1 MIKNHFILGTAGHVD
16 HGKTALIKALT
27 GIECDTHP
35 EEKIRG
41 ITISLGFAYLDFPNG
56 TSIGI
61 VDVPGHKDFLNTMI
75 SGACGIDLVMLVVAA
90 DSGVMP
96 QTIEHIQ
103 ISQMLGIKSG
113 VVVLTKADLVDE
125 EMLLVVEEEIREFTK
140 DTFLKDAAIFK
151 VSSKTGK
158 GISELND
165 FLSQLNRVETNKC
178 EDGIFRMFIDRIFSV
193 SGFGTVVTGSVISGS
208 LKAED
213 KVFLLPGNKELRV
226 RRLERHGKEVNTV
239 YAGDRAAINIT
250 GLKKEEF
257 LRGMVISEKIIQSTQ
272 MVDAQVKLIN
282 RSKKIELW
290 SHVIFLSGT
299 YESRASIHLIDVD
312 NLKCGETA
320 FSQIHLEQPIV
331 IHKGDKFIIRNT
343 SGDTTLGGGEII
355 DPYPLHHRRRTEKVI
370 SELKNISKGGIT
382 ELITAEIRKSHFP
395 ITLQC
400 IAEKQNLT
408 QQETDNF
415 LPDSLPDDIVYFKTE
430 NSIYFILAEQMNRI
444 KNRIIKNLENYH
456 KLNPL
461 DENGKTFEELMGI
474 WGVNRNY
481 ASEGVMKCI
490 LDKMAADKILETIN
504 STWTIFSHKVTLTDQ
519 DIRQINFVESFHKNC
534 GMNTPLMSE
543 LIPKAHNAGI
553 PESKLKQILLL
564 LTKQKKLY
572 CIDDNYIH
580 RDLINDIRGILLNYL
595 KEHPEGIT
603 VAQFRD
609 LINGNRKICLLLL
622 TQFDKEGIT
631 NRQEDLRFITEKG
644 WQKSYGLSNSSKK
657 LSINFVV

>member
-41 ITISLGFAYLDFPNG
+41 ITINLGFAYLDFPNG

-75 SGACGIDLVMLVVAA
+75 SGACGIDMVMLVIAA

-96 QTIEHIQ
+96 QTIEHIL

-125 EMLLVVEEEIREFTK
+125 EMLLVVEEEIREFIK

-158 GISELND
+158 GISELKD
-165 FLSQLNRVETNKC
+165 FLSQFNRVETNKC
-178 EDGIFRMFIDRIFSV
+178 EEGIFRMFIDRIFSI
-193 SGFGTVVTGSVISGS
+193 SGFGTVVTGSVIGGS

-257 LRGMVISEKIIQSTQ
+257 TRGMVLSEKIIQSTQ
-272 MVDAQVKLIN
+272 MVDAQVELIN
-282 RSKKIELW
+282 RSRKIELW

-299 YESRASIHLIDVD
+299 YESRASVHLIDAD

-320 FSQIHLEQPIV
+320 IAQIHFDLPV
-331 IHKGDKFIIRNT
+331 IIQKGDKFIIRDT

-408 QQETDNF
+408 KQETDNF
-415 LPDSLPDDIVYFKTE
+415 LPDSLPDDIVYFRTE
-430 NSIYFILAEQMNRI
+430 NCIYFILAAQMNRI
-444 KNRIIKNLENYH
+444 KNRITKNLENYH
-456 KLNPL
+456 KLNPM

-490 LDKMAADKILETIN
+490 LDKMAVDKILETIS
-504 STWTIFSHKVTLTDQ
+504 STWTIFSHKVTLTEQ

-553 PESKLKQILLL
+553 HESKLKQILLL

-580 RDLINDIRGILLNYL
+580 RDLINDIRGTLLNYL
-595 KEHPEGIT
+595 KEHLEGIT

-609 LINGNRKICLLLL
+609 LISGNRKICLLLL
-622 TQFDKEGIT
+622 AQFDKEGIT
-631 NRQEDLRFITEKG
+631 HRQEDLRLITEKG
-644 WQKSYGLSNSSKK
+644 WQKSYG
-657 LSINFVV
+657 